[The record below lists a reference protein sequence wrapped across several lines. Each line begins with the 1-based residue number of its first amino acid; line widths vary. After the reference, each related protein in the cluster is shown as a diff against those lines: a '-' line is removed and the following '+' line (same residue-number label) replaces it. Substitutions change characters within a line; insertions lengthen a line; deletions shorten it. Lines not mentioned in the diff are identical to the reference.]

1 MRVGFQIRMVLPFQR
16 DEFGKLMLWEAVRFE
31 LFSVV
36 VACIDQLLE
45 VRSASRQR
53 IPHSF
58 VRIETRVTGRHGGKV
73 PIQLHIHETRTVE
86 LRKHVCAENL
96 VIESQD
102 SRPDGDSQNAVEIHT
117 EIVEAVIVLVEVS
130 PVIRGEVARVTET
143 DDC

>member
-1 MRVGFQIRMVLPFQR
+1 MVLPFQR
-16 DEFGKLMLWEAVRFE
+16 DEFSKLMLWEAVRFE

-36 VACIDQLLE
+36 ITCLDQLLE

-53 IPHSF
+53 IRLSF
-58 VRIETRVTGRHGGKV
+58 IRIETRVTGRHGGKM
-73 PIQLHIHETRTVE
+73 PIELHIHEARATE
-86 LRKHVCAENL
+86 LRKHVCAEDL

-102 SRPDGDSQNAVEIHT
+102 LRPDGDSKYAVELHS
-117 EIVEAVIVLVEVS
+117 EIVEAVVVLVEVS